1 MATAS
6 PAWMSRSSPSRMVKA
21 PAGPVTCLANP
32 TALETATAAAA
43 DMIPLLLLIGLW
55 LPALALGE
63 EPVPAPPAPVILVL
77 GDSLSAGY
85 GLDPRQ
91 GWVWLLEE
99 RLRELGLPHRVV
111 NASISG
117 ETTAGGRTR
126 LPALLVQH
134 QPTLLVIELGANDG
148 LRGLG
153 FEVIRDNLT
162 ALIRGG
168 REGGA
173 QVLLSAIRLP
183 PNYGA
188 AYNDVFQAMFQEVA
202 QAEGVPLVPDFLGG
216 IAEDR
221 NLMQADGL
229 HPTAEAQP
237 RILANVWP
245 LLEPLLTPEGTE

>member
-1 MATAS
+1 M
-6 PAWMSRSSPSRMVKA
+6 
-21 PAGPVTCLANP
+21 
-32 TALETATAAAA
+32 
-43 DMIPLLLLIGLW
+43 IGLW
-55 LPALALGE
+55 LPALALGGE
-63 EPVPAPPAPVILVL
+63 PAPASPAPVILVL

-91 GWVWLLEE
+91 GWVRLLEE

-153 FEVIRDNLT
+153 FGVIRDNLT
-162 ALIRGG
+162 ALIQSG
-168 REGGA
+168 RKSGA

-202 QAEGVPLVPDFLGG
+202 QAEGVPLVPDFLAG

-229 HPTAEAQP
+229 HPTAQAQP
-237 RILANVWP
+237 LILANVWP
-245 LLEPLLTPEGTE
+245 LLEPLLVASQGEAAPDKGR

>member
-1 MATAS
+1 M
-6 PAWMSRSSPSRMVKA
+6 
-21 PAGPVTCLANP
+21 
-32 TALETATAAAA
+32 
-43 DMIPLLLLIGLW
+43 GLW
-55 LPALALGE
+55 LPALALSE
-63 EPVPAPPAPVILVL
+63 EPAPAPSAPVILVL

-99 RLRELGLPHRVV
+99 RLRERGLSHRVV

-126 LPALLVQH
+126 LPALLIQH
-134 QPTLLVIELGANDG
+134 QPRLLVIELGANDG

-153 FEVIRDNLT
+153 FGVIQDNLT
-162 ALIRGG
+162 ALIRSG
-168 REGGA
+168 RKSGA
-173 QVLLSAIRLP
+173 KVLLSAIRLP

-202 QAEGVPLVPDFLGG
+202 RIEGVPLVPDFLAGV
-216 IAEDR
+216 AEDR

-229 HPTAEAQP
+229 HPTAQAQP

-245 LLEPLLTPEGTE
+245 VLEPMLIVGQVEEKSD

>member
-1 MATAS
+1 
-6 PAWMSRSSPSRMVKA
+6 
-21 PAGPVTCLANP
+21 
-32 TALETATAAAA
+32 
-43 DMIPLLLLIGLW
+43 MIPLLLLLGLW
-55 LPALALGE
+55 LPALALNA
-63 EPVPAPPAPVILVL
+63 EPVPATPAPVILVL

-126 LPALLVQH
+126 LPALLSEH
-134 QPTLLVIELGANDG
+134 QPKLLVIELGANDG

-153 FEVIRDNLT
+153 FGVIRDNLR
-162 ALIRGG
+162 ALIRDG
-168 REGGA
+168 RESGS

-188 AYNDVFQAMFQEVA
+188 AYNDIFQAIFQETA
-202 QAEGVPLVPDFLGG
+202 ATEGVPLVTDFLAG
-216 IAEDR
+216 IADNR
-221 NLMQADGL
+221 ALMQADGL
-229 HPTAEAQP
+229 HPTAQAQSL
-237 RILANVWP
+237 ILANVWP
-245 LLEPLLTPEGTE
+245 VLKPLLVASHDGTEAGKGP